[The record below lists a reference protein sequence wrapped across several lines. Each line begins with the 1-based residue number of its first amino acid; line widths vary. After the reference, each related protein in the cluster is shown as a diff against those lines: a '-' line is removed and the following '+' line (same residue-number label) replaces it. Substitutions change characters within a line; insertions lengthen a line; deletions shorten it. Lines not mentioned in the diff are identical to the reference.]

1 MESGDGGRAHF
12 QYGTNRDNLLRAR
25 VSHKQVSSVED
36 AWKRTQQTQQPQQV
50 FLALVAAAS
59 SQQTDDE
66 VPSEAEL
73 ADWLSP
79 CLN

>member
-1 MESGDGGRAHF
+1 MQEHELPTRNGIVDHALDELDG
-12 QYGTNRDNLLRAR
+12 AR
-25 VSHKQVSSVED
+25 NG
-36 AWKRTQQTQQPQQV
+36 
-50 FLALVAAAS
+50 LAEAA

-73 ADWLSP
+73 ADWLSS